1 MICAWIETSSA
12 ETGSS
17 AMISL
22 GLTAS
27 ARAMPMRWRWPPENS
42 CGYRRRWSA
51 DNPTVSSSCTT
62 RSSRARRL
70 GASLWITSASP
81 MSDPTVIRGLSEAYG
96 SWKMIC
102 ISFRRARSERLS
114 SVVTFLFS
122 NQTSPEVGS
131 INRRMVRPVV
141 DLPQPDSPTSPSVSP
156 GMTSNDTSSTA
167 WTRATSR
174 ESSPPR
180 IGKYFLRFRTLRRGS
195 AMGWT
200 SVEEAGHLVAWPH
213 FLERRCVV
221 EVHGFGQRAA
231 GREAA
236 ARPGVAAERRHRAG
250 NRLQLLFLG
259 GSDVDA
265 RDGAEQPL
273 RVRVQRLLEQLA
285 HRRFFD
291 DLCAVHHAHALGGLR
306 DDAHVVRDEHDGHA
320 ELGLQLVQQLEDLR
334 LDGHVESGGRLVG
347 DQEVGI
353 ARQRHGDHDA
363 LPHAA
368 RQLVRILLHAPLG
381 VRDVHQLQHVDRLVH
396 RVAAAEA
403 LVEPDGLGDL
413 LAHREHRVQRRH
425 RFLEDHRDL
434 FAADH

>member
-1 MICAWIETSSA
+1 MTATRVEMCSTTDRSCAMKMYVRPNLLWRSSSRLMICAWIETSSA

-51 DNPTVSSSCTT
+51 DRPTVSSSWTT

-81 MSDPTVIRGLSEAYG
+81 MIEPTVIRGLSEAYG

-122 NQTSPEVGS
+122 NQISPDVGS
-131 INRRMVRPVV
+131 MSLRIVRPVV
-141 DLPQPDSPTSPSVSP
+141 DLPQPDSPTSPRVSP

-180 IGKYFLRFRTLRRGS
+180 IGKYFLRFRTLRSGS
-195 AMGWT
+195 AMGSS

-213 FLERRCVV
+213 FLERRRVV
-221 EVHGFGQRAA
+221 EMHGFGQRAA
-231 GREAA
+231 RREAA
-236 ARPGVAAERRHRAG
+236 ARPRLAAQGRDGAG
-250 NRLQLLFLG
+250 NRLELLLPG
-259 GSDVDA
+259 GRHVDA
-265 RDGAEQPL
+265 RDRAQQSL
-273 RVRVQRLLEQLA
+273 RVRVERLLEQLA
-285 HRRFFD
+285 HRCF
-291 DLCAVHHAHALGGLR
+291 LHHLGAVHHDHALRGLG

-320 ELGLQLVQQLEDLR
+320 ELGLQLVQQLQDLG
-334 LDGHVESGGRLVG
+334 LDRHVERRGRLVG
-347 DQEVGI
+347 DEEVGI
-353 ARQRHGDHDA
+353 TGQRHGDHHA

-368 RQLVRILLHAPLG
+368 GELVRILLHAALG
-381 VRDVHQLQHVDRLVH
+381 V
-396 RVAAAEA
+396 
-403 LVEPDGLGDL
+403 G
-413 LAHREHRVQRRH
+413 
-425 RFLEDHRDL
+425 
-434 FAADH
+434 